1 MKSNLFTVTKTLV
14 SFSPLSADKLP
25 RASEPRGVRT
35 GNMLLATTSR
45 SPWLRRLPL
54 IAAVL
59 CVARVGVQADEFS
72 TRTPVV
78 SSPNTGIDNLRGLR
92 TVRPELRNSSHPGV
106 NTPRFPSDSGAGSA
120 GSLLGARYV
129 PVVNLENPPT
139 SGRRPGRD
147 HRRRIE
153 RSLDLSSGASDWDDP
168 GKYFSGAVRTF
179 ARRLWPA
186 VQELVADDA
195 ISTQC
200 ASSLLLLYAGVR
212 RYRHWAL
219 NFVDASGRLPSGLLG
234 GRAWDPGEY
243 DQCLSIAAVLEGSY
257 CTVRWNISRT
267 AFVNRLTA
275 SAPPGST
282 RQHVSESTS
291 DENTVGSILH

>member
-1 MKSNLFTVTKTLV
+1 
-14 SFSPLSADKLP
+14 PAAADKLP

-35 GNMLLATTSR
+35 GNMLLAATSL

-59 CVARVGVQADEFS
+59 CVARGEVEMDEFS
-72 TRTPVV
+72 TRTSVV
-78 SSPNTGIDNLRGLR
+78 PSPNLGMDSLRALR
-92 TVRPELRNSSHPGV
+92 TVRPEPRNSSRPGV
-106 NTPRFPSDSGAGSA
+106 NTPRFPSDGGAGSA
-120 GSLLGARYV
+120 GPLLGARYV

-147 HRRRIE
+147 HRRKNE

-168 GKYFSGAVRTF
+168 GKYFSGAARTF

-186 VQELVADDA
+186 IQELAADDA

-219 NFVDASGRLPSGLLG
+219 HFVDASGRLPSGLLG
-234 GRAWDPGEY
+234 GVAWDPGEY

-267 AFVNRLTA
+267 AFVSRLAT
-275 SAPPGST
+275 SRPPGGA
-282 RQHVSESTS
+282 RQHVSESALDKT
-291 DENTVGSILH
+291 TAGSVLH